1 MKLAVTKNI
10 PFQRYFIDAE
20 SSSPVKKNIQ
30 TSCSPKSKTNDLPHS
45 YQRAWQGILRQHQCS
60 MQNIGKINI
69 KEQKKF
75 NNKLP
80 DLLQSFQIISELH
93 VKSIWDNLWVPT
105 ILVVFFSVEKPVWD
119 LELTGIGHDG
129 HEVLKLCSR
138 KLTSPK
144 IGIQIPQVCEI
155 TVTHQIS

>member
-1 MKLAVTKNI
+1 
-10 PFQRYFIDAE
+10 
-20 SSSPVKKNIQ
+20 
-30 TSCSPKSKTNDLPHS
+30 
-45 YQRAWQGILRQHQCS
+45 

-138 KLTSPK
+138 ELTSPK

-155 TVTHQIS
+155 TVTHQISQNTLTPMPNEYSAKSKKSCKIQKEFEHDFMLWQQ